1 MRIDIGP
8 FRYSVQLVHGMI
20 RHDDQDCYG
29 LCDNLAQRILISDVP
44 NESQRLSVFFHELMH
59 AWWYHF
65 GIDPADEEAV
75 ADLVGVAMTQFMQQA
90 AHALRGRGMSLRAA
104 PMTGAPS
111 PPHVQAPDEMST
123 DDDTQTAGSL
133 RGPGQQDQ
141 MQSESGAPLGR
152 IGPPTQT
159 RRDGPWI
166 IRFFSPV
173 AG

>member
-20 RHDDQDCYG
+20 RHDDQACYG

-44 NESQRLSVFFHELMH
+44 NESQRMSVFFHELMH

-90 AHALRGRGMSLRAA
+90 SIALRGRGKSLRAA
-104 PMTGAPS
+104 SMTDAPS
-111 PPHVQAPDEMST
+111 PPHAGPDPNIDTPT
-123 DDDTQTAGSL
+123 DGSL
-133 RGPGQQDQ
+133 RDPD
-141 MQSESGAPLGR
+141 SDIALDFDPRVTLGR
-152 IGPPTQT
+152 IGPPAET
-159 RRDGPWI
+159 RRDGPWL
-166 IRFFSPV
+166 IRFFGPV